1 MRNHLAGVPT
11 KEAGDMASIVVSS
24 EISRSPD
31 DVFAYV
37 TDPIGSLNGKKSVVK
52 AESSQ
57 TPPRVG
63 TRARMTRRLG
73 RRELT
78 QSAELTE
85 LTPPT
90 RWVVRGLDGPVRGNV
105 RGRVEPLDNDTR
117 SRVTI
122 ELELEGH
129 GIGRLLLPLFVRR
142 KAQEEMPR
150 NMQLLKNHLER
161 KLA

>member
-1 MRNHLAGVPT
+1 M
-11 KEAGDMASIVVSS
+11 
-24 EISRSPD
+24 
-31 DVFAYV
+31 
-37 TDPIGSLNGKKSVVK
+37 
-52 AESSQ
+52 
-57 TPPRVG
+57 
-63 TRARMTRRLG
+63 
-73 RRELT
+73 T

-105 RGRVEPLDNDTR
+105 RGQVEPLDNDTR